1 MLKTDLIFERENFSH
16 HDFQNATFKNCH
28 FYMCSF
34 EHADLRDAKFIDCRF
49 IESKALEGCSFRF
62 ANLKDASFTNC
73 MLAMSCLTAQIVWA
87 WSCVSAISK
96 GQTSKVRTLL
106 IASVTPCFSVLL
118 LLLAATSPTVTSSEC
133 Y

>member
-34 EHADLRDAKFIDCRF
+34 DHADLRDAKFIDCRF

-73 MLAMSCLTAQIVWA
+73 MLAMSLFNGANCMGLELRK
-87 WSCVSAISK
+87 CDLK